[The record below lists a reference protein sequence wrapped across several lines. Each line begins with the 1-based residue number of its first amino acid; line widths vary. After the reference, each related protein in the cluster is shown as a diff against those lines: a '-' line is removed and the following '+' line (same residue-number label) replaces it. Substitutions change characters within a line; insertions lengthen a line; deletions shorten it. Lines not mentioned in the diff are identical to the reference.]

1 MNIAMRCVKNSATES
16 LSWKCGPE
24 AQSPSTQ
31 ALRVLLV
38 DDNSAILK
46 MMANMMTILG
56 FETDTAPGGLE
67 GQQKLLANHYDLAL
81 VDLEMPGLNGYRL
94 SVWLRSHAPRTKI
107 IIMTGCCRA
116 EVQELM
122 LAGVVDEWL
131 FKPFGMRELRQKLA
145 ALEIGPAAALMQKSV

>member
-1 MNIAMRCVKNSATES
+1 MNTAIRSVKNPASVS
-16 LSWKCGPE
+16 LSLRYEPE
-24 AQSPSTQ
+24 NPSPSAQ
-31 ALRVLLV
+31 ARRVLIV
-38 DDNSAILK
+38 DDNSAVLK
-46 MMANMMTILG
+46 MMANMMTLLG

-67 GQQKLLANHYDLAL
+67 GQQKLLANPYDLAL

-94 SVWLRSHAPRTKI
+94 SVWLRSHAPQTKI

-131 FKPFGMRELRQKLA
+131 FKPFGTRELRQKLA
-145 ALEIGPAAALMQKSV
+145 AVQIEPAAASMRKSV